1 LNNKFVFMFALLTTI
16 SLYGSISYTDE
27 VLEPFTYS
35 ENFETRT
42 LGAWASYPFWQD
54 TAYDPNFRA
63 NEIVPG
69 DPNISIEQKVTPYT
83 NVDNYAGAQK
93 LFDMY
98 IMPGSSIT
106 LRYYLKSHLPF
117 EFFKVRL
124 AAGSDE
130 KVDYTVPNPPL
141 NRWEWLTVTFN
152 DFIRENPGL
161 AGKDKIKVN
170 ALAVLAKVPDA
181 DPAMQFFLG
190 LDDVTFKGARAM
202 AFQFVEPAVYKLS
215 EWKPYIPQKY
225 YCKGDTFTL
234 KGRWPLDA
242 SRVTLNIVSF
252 TDQKKSFLA
261 TTLKKQGDMWTLKP
275 LALKYPEGLY
285 LGKLCAY
292 KGDNILSE
300 TEFTI
305 HIAPGNIGGKHP
317 RLWFDSDKKA
327 WLDARLKSAKFNKVF
342 DDIQKNAASQRER
355 IPLESLVFDL
365 AQFPDENWL
374 PTWSS
379 WGSHIYPT
387 GDALYWNSLAYVFH
401 DDRTAG
407 EYAKDVLL
415 KLAKFENWTHP
426 WQTKRGRF
434 TEHRTG
440 AWSHRLALAYDL
452 TYDLM
457 DENERRLIRDAFMN
471 NLVMGAHITYVVN
484 NNVTCNTSNWIAHIA
499 GGSLML
505 QAAMFGDGPDVE
517 ILEPYFTGA
526 ALKLYDMIEKT
537 VDPDG
542 AWGEGLGY
550 NDYSFRTLSQSLPS
564 IENVFNIDMSKPLN
578 GTYKEYIWAGL
589 VKDRKYFYFGDTGG
603 NLNPIPNWAW
613 LLQKNKDPLLGWY
626 YNFLKYGEFESNTKD
641 SIRSYM
647 ESVEQYQ
654 SFMDVLYETEDVP
667 IDDPFDENPVK
678 VFRDVGTTVFKSG
691 WEKEDFT
698 FVMRTG
704 PFYNHQ
710 HLDQGSFWLADHG
723 SIFFEERHGSTYY
736 DDPLYQPWYTQPVGH
751 STILIDGNHQSQRVG
766 DPLVFAEGFEDYA
779 HITHFLDGEN
789 AAFVSGDIGRLYWGK
804 VKSLKRNVLYLK
816 PRILLILDTVVPA
829 ERDVDVTLLYQ
840 TLHLKDITA
849 GGDIST
855 IAKDGNVLQIKHMYP
870 EHMEIKAGETPH
882 YLYTLRNEKPLI
894 KEGMLTVTARTAR
907 AQLVIANILT
917 TLEGKSMFTKRVGNG
932 YISGTVERIPYSFT
946 TRPGSVYEVDDTVTD
961 ALAITGYG
969 SRIFA
974 AMCTTLSRDGKL
986 LFDSEEP
993 LTCEISPEGIKY
1005 YRCCEGEVSFGVPSR
1020 PSSVTVN
1027 GKKVAAFGFDAEKS
1041 AIVLTLPA
1049 GEGMV
1054 RYEL

>member
-1 LNNKFVFMFALLTTI
+1 MKNFIFSMFVVIITI
-16 SLYGSISYTDE
+16 SFYGSVSYADV

-42 LGAWASYPFWQD
+42 LRAWASYPIWQD
-54 TAYDPNFRA
+54 AAYDPNFRV

-93 LFDMY
+93 LLDMY
-98 IMPGSSIT
+98 LVPGSSIT
-106 LRYYLKSHLPF
+106 FRYYLKSHLPF

-124 AAGSDE
+124 AAGSDG
-130 KVDYTVPNPPL
+130 KVDYTVSNPPL

-152 DFIRENPGL
+152 DFIRENPRL

-170 ALAVLAKVPDA
+170 VLAVLAKVPDS

-190 LDDVTFKGARAM
+190 FDDVTFKGTRAM
-202 AFQFVEPAVYKLS
+202 AFQFAEPAVYKLS
-215 EWKPYIPQKY
+215 EWKPYIPQKHY
-225 YCKGDTFTL
+225 YSGDTFTL
-234 KGRWPLDA
+234 RGRWPLDA
-242 SRVTLNIVSF
+242 SRVTLTIVSF
-252 TDQKKSFLA
+252 TDCTKTFLT
-261 TTLKKQGDMWTLKP
+261 TTLKKRDDMWTLSP
-275 LALKYPEGLY
+275 LTLEYPEGLY
-285 LGKLCAY
+285 LGELCAY
-292 KGDNILSE
+292 KGEDIFSE

-317 RLWFDSDKKA
+317 RLWFDSEKKK
-327 WLDARLKSAKFNKVF
+327 WLDARLKSEKYKKVF
-342 DDIQKNAASQRER
+342 DDIPKNAANQRER

-365 AQFPDENWL
+365 DQFPDENWL
-374 PTWSS
+374 PTWSA

-401 DDRTAG
+401 DDRVAG
-407 EYAKDVLL
+407 EYVKDVLV

-440 AWSHRLALAYDL
+440 SWSHRLALAYDL

-471 NLVMGAHITYVVN
+471 NLVMGAQTTYVIN

-517 ILEPYFTGA
+517 SLEPYFTGA

-550 NDYSFRTLSQSLPS
+550 NGYSFRTLSQSLPA
-564 IENVFNIDMSKPLN
+564 IDNVFNIDMSKPLN
-578 GTYKEYIWAGL
+578 GTYKEYIWAGP
-589 VKDRKYFYFGDTGG
+589 VKDKKYFYFGDTGG

-626 YNFLKYGEFESNTKD
+626 YNFLKRDE
-641 SIRSYM
+641 
-647 ESVEQYQ
+647 

-667 IDDPFDENPVK
+667 TDDPFDEKPVK

-691 WEKEDFT
+691 WEKDDFT

-710 HLDQGSFWLADHG
+710 HLDQGSFWLADYG

-736 DDPLYQPWYTQPVGH
+736 DDPLYQPWYTQPIGH

-779 HITHFLDGEN
+779 HITHFLDGED

-829 ERDVDVTLLYQ
+829 ESDVDVTLLYQ

-870 EHMEIKAGETPH
+870 EHMEIKAVETPH
-882 YLYTLRNEKPLI
+882 YLYTLQREKPLI
-894 KEGMLTVTARTAR
+894 EEGMLTVTARTAR
-907 AQLVIANILT
+907 APLVIANILT
-917 TLEGKSMFTKRVGNG
+917 TLEGKSMFTRKAGDG
-932 YISGTVERIPYSFT
+932 YISGTVNRIPYAFT
-946 TRPGSVYEVDDTVTD
+946 TCPGSVYEVDNTVTD
-961 ALAITGYG
+961 ALAITGFG
-969 SRIFA
+969 SRIFV

-986 LFDSEEP
+986 LFESEEP
-993 LTCEISPEGIKY
+993 ITCEISPEGIKY

-1027 GKKVAAFGFDAEKS
+1027 GKKVTAFGFDAEKS

-1054 RYEL
+1054 KYEL